1 MPELPR
7 PLGRLPDG
15 GEMRLEV
22 TPEGLGPI
30 EIRVAVRADAV
41 QASLWTQ
48 QDHARAALE
57 AHRPM
62 LADALGRSSLRLE
75 EFTVG
80 VGQHHHAAQ
89 DDDRTPRRWAN
100 PLATEPVA
108 APSSS
113 DTPVRTRGLSLRA

>member
-1 MPELPR
+1 
-7 PLGRLPDG
+7 
-15 GEMRLEV
+15 MRLEV
-22 TPEGLGPI
+22 SPEGLGPI

-48 QDHARAALE
+48 QDHTRAALE

-80 VGQHHHAAQ
+80 VGQHHHAAP

-100 PLATEPVA
+100 PLAAESAA
-108 APSSS
+108 AP
-113 DTPVRTRGLSLRA
+113 TTTHAPVRARGLSLRA